1 MQQIRTAAIL
11 HQPPQQR
18 MIIRVQS
25 DSYRLIRF
33 HLLQR
38 SQNQFINREQIALD
52 GNSDEP

>member
-1 MQQIRTAAIL
+1 
-11 HQPPQQR
+11 

-38 SQNQFINREQIALD
+38 SQYQFINREQIALD
-52 GNSDEP
+52 RNSDEP

>member
-1 MQQIRTAAIL
+1 
-11 HQPPQQR
+11 

>member
-1 MQQIRTAAIL
+1 MELVCAAAIF

-18 MIIRVQS
+18 MVIRMKS
-25 DSYRLIRF
+25 NSYRLVRF

-38 SQNQFINREQIALD
+38 SQDQVINREQIALD